1 MLYSTAKSK
10 RLNLNARTEG
20 GFLMTVKVYST
31 PMCPWCDKVK
41 KYLGELGVEFEEVDV
56 SADRAAAMEMVRKTH
71 QMGVPV
77 VEIGDRFIVG
87 YNPEAIEEALRA
99 ESLL

>member
-1 MLYSTAKSK
+1 MV
-10 RLNLNARTEG
+10 
-20 GFLMTVKVYST
+20 VKVYST
-31 PMCPWCDKVK
+31 PVCPWCDKVK
-41 KYLGELGVEFEEVDV
+41 KYLRELGVEFENIDV

-87 YNPEAIEEALRA
+87 YNPEAIEEALQVA
-99 ESLL
+99 DLL